1 MVNTSAPSPPGS
13 SCWGRVRI
21 LGMLRC
27 WHTPLPRAAVL
38 YTVESMTFS
47 DAAATPSAPDSA
59 LAPPVAKTVP
69 VERTH
74 HGDTFVDNYEWLRE
88 KENPE
93 VVAHLNAEQ
102 AYTDAVTAGQE
113 QLRQDI
119 FSEIKS
125 RTQETDLSVPSRKD
139 GWWYYARMVEGQAY
153 GIQCRV
159 AAGSD
164 GTLADW
170 TPPLVEPG
178 VDVPGEQIL
187 LDGNVEAEG
196 QPFFALGGA
205 AVTRDG
211 KLYAYAVDNAGDELF
226 TVRIKDLSTGEL
238 LPDII
243 ENAFY
248 GVTFSPDGT
257 TLFYM
262 VADDSWRPYQ
272 VKTHVLG
279 TPVDTDEVL
288 YQEDDVAMWTGFGL
302 SADRRHLMISIGCS
316 EFSETRLLDFAAPEK
331 GLQLLIPRSAGILY
345 DAEPFL
351 LDGVEKVLL
360 THDRD
365 AVNSMISLVDAAEF
379 SKPVAEQQW
388 ATVVPHDDSVRV
400 NGATVTATHMVVSL
414 RKDTIERIQVT
425 VLEGLGT
432 AGQGAAVEPVFDEE
446 LYTAAMGGS
455 EFESPV
461 IRLVYSSDFTP
472 PRVYD
477 YVLPV
482 GDDGGELLLRKETP
496 VLGGYRSEDYIAER
510 EWATAADGTQ
520 VPLSVLRRADLPRD
534 GANAGV
540 VYGYGSY
547 EVSMDPGFGV
557 PRLSLLDR
565 GVVFVIAHV
574 RGGGEMGRHW
584 YEEGK
589 KLTKKNTF
597 NDFVAATDWLAQSGW
612 VDPAR
617 IAAMG
622 GSAGGL
628 LMGAVANLAP
638 EKYAAVVAQVPFV
651 DALTTILDPE
661 LPLSALEW
669 EEWGNPIT
677 DPEVYKYMKEYTP
690 YENVRAVAYPK
701 IAAVTSFND
710 TRVLYVEP
718 AKWVQE
724 LRAKSTGS
732 APIVMKI
739 EMDGGHG
746 GASGR
751 YEGWKTRAW
760 DYAFLADAI
769 GATELR

>member
-1 MVNTSAPSPPGS
+1 MTSEAPA
-13 SCWGRVRI
+13 
-21 LGMLRC
+21 
-27 WHTPLPRAAVL
+27 T
-38 YTVESMTFS
+38 
-47 DAAATPSAPDSA
+47 ATPHAQ
-59 LAPPVAKTVP
+59 PPVAKKVP

-74 HGDTFVDNYEWLRE
+74 HGDTFTDNYEWLRE
-88 KENPE
+88 KDNAE
-93 VVAHLNAEQ
+93 VKAHLDAEQ

-113 QLRQDI
+113 QLRTDI
-119 FSEIKS
+119 FTEIKN

-139 GWWYYARMVEGQAY
+139 DWWYYSRMVEGQAY
-153 GIQCRV
+153 SIQCRV
-159 AAGSD
+159 KAGGD
-164 GTLADW
+164 GSAVEDW
-170 TPPLVEPG
+170 TPPQVEPG

-187 LDGNVEAEG
+187 LDGNAEAEG
-196 QPFFALGGA
+196 QPFFSMGGA

-211 KLYAYAVDNAGDELF
+211 NLYAYAVDNAGDELF
-226 TVRIKDLSTGEL
+226 TIRIKDLRTGEL
-238 LPDII
+238 LDDVI

-248 GVTFSPDGT
+248 GLTFSPDGS
-257 TLFYM
+257 TLYYM
-262 VADDSWRPYQ
+262 LADDSWRPYQ
-272 VKTHVLG
+272 VKTHILG
-279 TPVDTDEVL
+279 TPVEDDAVL

-302 SADRRHLMISIGCS
+302 SADRRHLVVSIGCS
-316 EFSETRLLDFAAPEK
+316 EFSEARLLSFDAPEE
-331 GLQLLIPRSAGILY
+331 GLQTLIPRSENILY

-351 LDGVEKVLL
+351 LDGRETVLL
-360 THDRD
+360 THNLN
-365 AVNSMISLVDAAEF
+365 AVNSMISLVDPAEF
-379 SKPVAEQQW
+379 AKPVADQSW
-388 ATVVPHDDSVRV
+388 ATVTPHDDAVRI
-400 NGATVTATHMVVSL
+400 NGATVTQTHLVVSL

-425 VLEGLGT
+425 ELAGLGT
-432 AGQGAAVEPVFDEE
+432 ANQAAAVEPVFDEE
-446 LYTAAMGGS
+446 LYTASMGGG
-455 EFESPV
+455 EYESPL
-461 IRLVYSSDFTP
+461 IRLVYTSYFTP

-477 YVLPV
+477 YVLPTAA
-482 GDDGGELLLRKETP
+482 GGGELLLRKETP
-496 VLGGYRSEDYIAER
+496 VLGGYRPADYVATR
-510 EWATAADGTQ
+510 EWATADDGTQ
-520 VPLSVLRRADLPRD
+520 VPLSVLRRADLAQD

-584 YEEGK
+584 YEDGK
-589 KLTKKNTF
+589 KLTKMNTF
-597 NDFVAATDWLAQSGW
+597 TDFIAATDWLAGSGW

-617 IAAMG
+617 IAATG

-628 LMGAVANLAP
+628 LMGAVVNLAP
-638 EKYAAVVAQVPFV
+638 EKYAAVLAQVPFV
-651 DALTTILDPE
+651 DALTTILDSD

-677 DPEVYKYMKEYTP
+677 DPDVYTYMKGYTP

-724 LRAKSTGS
+724 LRAVSTGTE
-732 APIVMKI
+732 PVVLKI

>member
-1 MVNTSAPSPPGS
+1 MTS
-13 SCWGRVRI
+13 
-21 LGMLRC
+21 
-27 WHTPLPRAAVL
+27 
-38 YTVESMTFS
+38 S
-47 DAAATPSAPDSA
+47 DAVAAQTIQAS
-59 LAPPVAKTVP
+59 PPVAKKVP
-69 VERTH
+69 TTRTH

-93 VVAHLNAEQ
+93 VKAHLDAEQ
-102 AYTDAVTAGQE
+102 AYADTVTSGQE
-113 QLRQDI
+113 QLREDI
-119 FSEIKS
+119 FNEIKN

-159 AAGSD
+159 KASGDGS
-164 GTLADW
+164 AVEDW
-170 TPPLVEPG
+170 TPPVVEPG
-178 VDVPGEQIL
+178 VEVVGEQIL

-196 QPFFALGGA
+196 QPFFSLGGA

-211 KLYAYAVDNAGDELF
+211 NLYAYAVDNAGDELF
-226 TVRIKDLSTGEL
+226 TIKIKDLRTGEL
-238 LPDII
+238 LPDVI
-243 ENAFY
+243 ENVFY
-248 GVTFSPDGT
+248 GLSFSPDGT
-257 TLFYM
+257 TLYYM
-262 VADDSWRPYQ
+262 LADESWRPYQ
-272 VKTHVLG
+272 VKTHTLG
-279 TPVDTDEVL
+279 SAVEADAVL
-288 YQEDDVAMWTGFGL
+288 YQEDDVAMWTGFGF
-302 SADRRHLMISIGCS
+302 SADRRHLAISIGCS
-316 EFSETRLLDFAAPEK
+316 EFSETRLLRFDAPEA
-331 GLQLLIPRSAGILY
+331 GLQVLIPRSEHILY

-365 AVNSMISLVDAAEF
+365 AINSMISLVDAGEF
-379 SKPVAEQQW
+379 AKPVAEQKW
-388 ATVVPHDDSVRV
+388 ATVTAHDENVRI
-400 NGATVTATHMVVSL
+400 NGATVTATHLVVSL
-414 RKDTIERIQVT
+414 RQNTIERIQVT
-425 VLEGLGT
+425 TLAGLGT
-432 AGQGAAVEPVFDEE
+432 AEQAPGVEPVFDEE
-446 LYTAAMGGS
+446 LYTASMGGT
-455 EFESPV
+455 EYASPL
-461 IRLVYSSDFTP
+461 IRLVYTSDFTP

-477 YVLPV
+477 YVLPLA
-482 GDDGGELLLRKETP
+482 GAEGELILRKETP
-496 VLGGYRSEDYIAER
+496 VLGGYRPEDYVATR
-510 EWATAADGTQ
+510 EWATADDGTK
-520 VPLSVLRRADLPRD
+520 VPLSVLRRADLVQD
-534 GANAGV
+534 GSNSGV

-547 EVSMDPGFGV
+547 EMSMDPGFGV

-584 YEEGK
+584 YEDGK
-589 KLTKKNTF
+589 KLNKKNTF
-597 NDFVAATDWLAQSGW
+597 GDFVAATDWLAGSGW
-612 VDPAR
+612 VDPSR

-638 EKYAAVVAQVPFV
+638 EKYAAIVAQVPFV
-651 DALTTILDPE
+651 DALTTILDPD

-677 DPEVYKYMKEYTP
+677 DPEVYKYMKSYTP
-690 YENVRAVAYPK
+690 YENVKAVAYPK

-724 LRAKSTGS
+724 LRAVSTGTE
-732 APIVMKI
+732 PIVLKI